1 MVNFLARDNS
11 PVAHFPTKPDALRF
25 GILPGRDDRQISG
38 LCQRGLAAQMRH
50 HFRRA
55 NGLGPLL
62 AWVPQRQHRPD
73 FFKRA
78 HGQHLVETP
87 RDTFGQPVA
96 VGLDLNQRGGIR
108 CDQRGGG
115 FGLPGADAAT
125 GGAKNLPRALNAGGI
140 AGVDAGAAFGVKL
153 IDHLCKSLRGQ
164 QIVTLGANMCRCG
177 WDWRKSARQGIQIK
191 PGSANDNQPAG
202 QGRDLR

>member
-1 MVNFLARDNS
+1 MANFLARDSS

-25 GILPGRDDRQISG
+25 GILPGRDDRQISR

-50 HFRRA
+50 HFWRA

-62 AWVPQRQHRPD
+62 PRVPQRQYRPD
-73 FFKRA
+73 FFKRT

-96 VGLDLNQRGGIR
+96 IGLDLDQRGGIWR
-108 CDQRGGG
+108 DQRGGG
-115 FGLPGADAAT
+115 LGLPCGDAAT

-140 AGVDAGAAFGVKL
+140 AGIDAGAAFEVKL
-153 IDHLCKSLRGQ
+153 TDHFCKSLRGQ
-164 QIVTLGANMCRCG
+164 QTVTLGANMCRRG
-177 WDWRKSARQGIQIK
+177 RDWRKSACQGIQIK